1 MVTCRKNMLMPSP
14 GKNSDD
20 AHGLRYSE
28 TSSEAVNQF
37 FLRVD
42 AFEPFCVLI
51 FKQLVLC
58 LETFLD

>member
-20 AHGLRYSE
+20 AHGLRL
-28 TSSEAVNQF
+28 NQQRGREPI
-37 FLRVD
+37 LLSVD